1 MIIFPA
7 QLEGYRSRSTG
18 DRIISFCTYE
28 DHAGDVTEVIQSKI
42 GTEYLVMLVPTG
54 TQEHDAFVSE
64 TPEETKTR
72 FQKRM
77 HAIIDQQA
85 KDKGVDSNSYRAS
98 IKSELK
104 SLGLIKDST
113 TELTVKGYA
122 QVISLL
128 LNNRLGQ

>member
-54 TQEHDAFVSE
+54 SEEHNEFVSE
-64 TPEETKTR
+64 TPEQSKER
-72 FQKRM
+72 FRKRM
-77 HAIIDQQA
+77 NALIDESA
-85 KDKGVDSNSYRAS
+85 KRKGVDPREYRVLV
-98 IKSELK
+98 KEKLK
-104 SLGLIKDST
+104 TLKLIKEST
-113 TELTVKGYA
+113 KELDLEGYS
-122 QVISLL
+122 QVIALL
-128 LNNRLGQ
+128 LNNKI